1 MKTIN
6 KKENY
11 AMRTQKVTN
20 FATLFLCIIMIAAS
34 VLTGCTAKE
43 TADTGN
49 KPVVVYVADIFNT
62 LNPYDTGAFSDSYVF
77 NQVYESLAKAN
88 DQGNAIPGLAKS
100 WEISADALTYT
111 MKLVDN
117 AVFHNGEKFKAS
129 DVVFTYNFAKGFAPK
144 KAYYSMVKTVEVIDD
159 YTVKFTLDKPYPLF
173 LTYT

>member
-1 MKTIN
+1 MTCCTKEFCVMKTIN

-62 LNPYDTGAFSDSYVF
+62 LNP
-77 NQVYESLAKAN
+77 
-88 DQGNAIPGLAKS
+88 
-100 WEISADALTYT
+100 
-111 MKLVDN
+111 
-117 AVFHNGEKFKAS
+117 
-129 DVVFTYNFAKGFAPK
+129 
-144 KAYYSMVKTVEVIDD
+144 
-159 YTVKFTLDKPYPLF
+159 
-173 LTYT
+173 